1 MPGAKRRQMV
11 TGNAG
16 DGIGRPNAKSNAGS
30 SWGEKD
36 KMESDEHLKV
46 PKESDTWNTGKSNES
61 PWDNTDALHDSW
73 VNSATRNNNA
83 QDGSW
88 DKVVAIKD
96 PDSQQD
102 SWSNVTIQKND
113 AQNDSWDNVADKA
126 PNSAAED
133 SWGNLAATPV
143 GNSDAKQSDS
153 WDGWNAVPAENSQG
167 TAQWK
172 ETTDSGN
179 KD

>member
-61 PWDNTDALHDSW
+61 PWDNTDALQDSW
-73 VNSATRNNNA
+73 VNSISPGAKE
-83 QDGSW
+83 QE
-88 DKVVAIKD
+88 
-96 PDSQQD
+96 
-102 SWSNVTIQKND
+102 QKNSRNGSD
-113 AQNDSWDNVADKA
+113 LPIISMTT
-126 PNSAAED
+126 
-133 SWGNLAATPV
+133 AT
-143 GNSDAKQSDS
+143 
-153 WDGWNAVPAENSQG
+153 
-167 TAQWK
+167 
-172 ETTDSGN
+172 
-179 KD
+179 

>member
-1 MPGAKRRQMV
+1 MV

-61 PWDNTDALHDSW
+61 PWDNTDAQ
-73 VNSATRNNNA
+73 N
-83 QDGSW
+83 
-88 DKVVAIKD
+88 
-96 PDSQQD
+96 D

-113 AQNDSWDNVADKA
+113 AQNDSW
-126 PNSAAED
+126 S
-133 SWGNLAATPV
+133 NLAA
-143 GNSDAKQSDS
+143 NFA
-153 WDGWNAVPAENSQG
+153 
-167 TAQWK
+167 
-172 ETTDSGN
+172 
-179 KD
+179 

>member
-1 MPGAKRRQMV
+1 MPSRSVQS
-11 TGNAG
+11 
-16 DGIGRPNAKSNAGS
+16 NAKSNAGS

-61 PWDNTDALHDSW
+61 PWDNTDALQDSQ

-102 SWSNVTIQKND
+102 SWSNVTIHKND
-113 AQNDSWDNVADKA
+113 AQNDSW
-126 PNSAAED
+126 S
-133 SWGNLAATPV
+133 NLAA
-143 GNSDAKQSDS
+143 NFA
-153 WDGWNAVPAENSQG
+153 
-167 TAQWK
+167 
-172 ETTDSGN
+172 
-179 KD
+179 